1 MHKHTQTVHL
11 HAPKP
16 RNIVVRAMIA
26 LGKRAPARHADKRH
40 SKDQDRRDL
49 AQRVR
54 ELGEW

>member
-1 MHKHTQTVHL
+1 MHKHTQPVHL

-16 RNIVVRAMIA
+16 RNLVVRAMIA
-26 LGKRAPARHADKRH
+26 LGKRAPLRHADKRH
-40 SKDQDRRDL
+40 RKDPDRRDL